1 MEAEKKQLWLF
12 LAIIVVSSG
21 LIAWSLVT
29 LYNPMDSDYSEEYY
43 DEEEE
48 SEAPD
53 AQDSPEALN
62 PVETK
67 ANAPAAAKTVP
78 GK

>member
-1 MEAEKKQLWLF
+1 MEVEKKQLWLF

-29 LYNPMDSDYSEEYY
+29 LYNPLDSDYSEEYY

-48 SEAPD
+48 SAAGEAKEAVEELAPQSK
-53 AQDSPEALN
+53 AKAPE
-62 PVETK
+62 V
-67 ANAPAAAKTVP
+67 KTVP